1 MNTWISKENEL
12 IAEAYNNLDN
22 LLITGG
28 GYRCLR
34 DLLLGQQFVLS

>member
-1 MNTWISKENEL
+1 MNTWISEENEL

-28 GYRCLR
+28 YRCLR
-34 DLLLGQQFVLS
+34 DLLFGQQFVLS